1 MLCCLLI
8 ALAAT
13 PVGAWLIG
21 PAPFVCCGPLRA
33 WALPVAQAF
42 AAAFLSA
49 MAVWA
54 IFERVTPS
62 QDLFQPLCRVG
73 TFVAQSFN

>member
-13 PVGAWLIG
+13 PGGAWLIG
-21 PAPFVCCGPLRA
+21 PSSLACCGRLRA
-33 WALPVAQAF
+33 WIGPMAQAF
-42 AAAFLSA
+42 TAALLAA
-49 MAVWA
+49 MAAWA
-54 IFERVTPS
+54 IIALMAPS

-73 TFVAQSFN
+73 VFVAKALN